1 MSNCKNT
8 VIAREIIH
16 LYLVETIVTPLRI
29 TFSDFWSELDPE
41 NNFFINILRKIV
53 PVVID
58 NNDPQLVFFSY
69 YGNRHMRFRCPK
81 IFYTGENIRPDFN
94 ACDYAISF
102 DYPVTERNF
111 RLPLYALY
119 ADVNLLCQPKNS
131 EAIIK
136 SKTRFCN
143 FVVSNPQGAERNKFF
158 KMLSKY
164 KKVDSG
170 GRFMNNIGSPVS
182 DKLAFIKGY
191 KFTIAFENSSYPGYT
206 TEKIFQP
213 MLENS
218 LPIYWGNKL
227 IGRDFNT
234 KSFINIH
241 DYPDFGSVIEQII
254 SVDKDD
260 SKYAAYLQE
269 PYFTGNIP
277 NEFVQQDNL
286 IRFFKKVYNALPDLE
301 PVARNAKSRLMAN
314 ATFYQRRSTEIAD
327 YSIRNIRRLLSI

>member
-1 MSNCKNT
+1 M
-8 VIAREIIH
+8 
-16 LYLVETIVTPLRI
+16 LRI
-29 TFSDFWSELDPE
+29 YFSDFWPELDQK
-41 NNFFINILRKIV
+41 NNYLANALRKVTPI
-53 PVVID
+53 VID
-58 NNDPQLVFFSY
+58 NANPELVFFSY
-69 YGNRHMRFRCPK
+69 YGNSHMKYKCPK
-81 IFYTGENIRPDFN
+81 IFYTGENLRPNFN
-94 ACDYAISF
+94 TCDYAISF
-102 DYPVTERNF
+102 DYPVTKKNF

-119 ADVNLLCQPKNS
+119 GDVSLLCEAKNP
-131 EAIIK
+131 EEIIK
-136 SKTRFCN
+136 LKSKFCN

-170 GRFMNNIGSPVS
+170 GRFMNNIGRTIS

-218 LPIYWGNKL
+218 LPVYWGNPL
-227 IGRDFNT
+227 VGRDFNT

-241 DYPDFGSVIEQII
+241 DYPDFDTVIEQII

-277 NEFVQQDNL
+277 NEYVQQGNL
-286 IRFFKKVYNALPDLE
+286 NNFFKNICNDLPQIE
-301 PVARNAKSRLMAN
+301 PVAAN
-314 ATFYQRRSTEIAD
+314 SKHRILANIAFCKRRALELTD
-327 YSIRNIRRLLSI
+327 YSIRNVRRLINL